1 MTEQEIEEILLRA
14 EQAYREI
21 VQQYT
26 ESNETSH
33 AVSRNDVDR
42 YECMPRD
49 TDH

>member
-1 MTEQEIEEILLRA
+1 MEQEKEEKLLRA

-26 ESNETSH
+26 EYNETSH
-33 AVSRNDVDR
+33 TVSRNDVDR